1 MNGTCADHDAA
12 CLGPCGEPVLQLTML
27 VISCC
32 PLLLPQ
38 ARQILEQTPVK
49 QLVNFKWRKYGR
61 PYFCILGALYVLY
74 MICFTMCCIHR
85 PLKARSG
92 NRTDSRDITIFQQKL
107 LQVTLRGDKRG

>member
-1 MNGTCADHDAA
+1 MTLVLIMTLPAWDPVGN
-12 CLGPCGEPVLQLTML
+12 LVLQLTML
-27 VISCC
+27 VIPCC
-32 PLLLPQ
+32 PLLLWQ

-92 NRTDSRDITIFQQKL
+92 NHTDARDITVFQQKL
-107 LQVTLRGDKRG
+107 LQVTLRGDKRGC